1 MMAGLPCESSDVKAT
16 GKRGAGKPH
25 AAFDEGE
32 QVNVARIQLVRNRQT
47 KGAETDRLGLWLRE
61 PAL

>member
-47 KGAETDRLGLWLRE
+47 KGAENVVLN
-61 PAL
+61 A